1 MSNLFKPDSFVKFEK
16 KKFDIKI
23 NNSKQNEQLDKD
35 YNLKKTKIN
44 NIGNNIGN
52 TILKHQ
58 DYILDILLELRNF
71 DEKNGT
77 DLFKNISYNNLNSFI
92 LKNNF

>member
-1 MSNLFKPDSFVKFEK
+1 MNNLFKPESFVKFEK
-16 KKFDIKI
+16 KSLNI
-23 NNSKQNEQLDKD
+23 NFNNTDKLHTD
-35 YNLKKTKIN
+35 KLCNNLKKNYISS
-44 NIGNNIGN
+44 

-58 DYILDILLELRNF
+58 DYILDILLDLREF

-77 DLFKNISYNNLNSFI
+77 NLFKNISYNNLNTFI